1 MRLTLA
7 IIVALFLSGCASQ
20 AKRARV
26 CIDGWSR
33 DHIGASRLYEPTE
46 DERIFALS
54 KLPEGYE
61 VACWHLEGSGLKTV
75 FVVSPTE
82 RAKFFTIRSSED
94 GIAVESEGI
103 IVRANP

>member
-1 MRLTLA
+1 M
-7 IIVALFLSGCASQ
+7 
-20 AKRARV
+20 

-33 DHIGASRLYEPTE
+33 DHIGVSLLYEPTG
-46 DERIFALS
+46 DERRFVLS

-75 FVVSPTE
+75 VFVSRTE
-82 RAKFFTIRSSED
+82 RAKTLTIRSAKD
-94 GIAVESEGI
+94 GLTVESEGI